1 MIPDMNLLPGTSV
14 PALLAC
20 SSLTTIFAAADPD
33 ALRHKDL
40 SLPGDRPSTFRKD
53 NGTTTKYRQLRQTQS
68 PQVGNSLR
76 RLFRYSSRV
85 ICPFMPLSLSAP
97 PPTGPNKQ
105 QLLYA
110 KPEII
115 KKYWLSVT
123 WAAIYHRT
131 KNAGI
136 SIAHAGQCD
145 FVFHIFRFYL
155 IS

>member
-68 PQVGNSLR
+68 PQGGNSLR

-97 PPTGPNKQ
+97 PPTGLV
-105 QLLYA
+105 LLT
-110 KPEII
+110 
-115 KKYWLSVT
+115 VT
-123 WAAIYHRT
+123 IR
-131 KNAGI
+131 KI
-136 SIAHAGQCD
+136 
-145 FVFHIFRFYL
+145 
-155 IS
+155 